1 MLDRITLVGLVI
13 SVGALLLVLELVRR
27 RKLRE
32 DYSLLWLLT
41 AISLILLSASRPLLD
56 RVAALLGI
64 VTYPPAALFLVAIV
78 FTLFILL
85 HFSTVLSRLT
95 RENKEIAQQM
105 ALLRWELSETRRQ
118 LETANERGDQQNG
131 DDQRGIRQDDGPAP
145 L

>member
-13 SVGALLLVLELVRR
+13 SIGALLLVLELVRR

-41 AISLILLSASRPLLD
+41 AISLIVLSASRPLLD
-56 RVAALLGI
+56 SVAALLGI

-95 RENKEIAQQM
+95 RENKEIAQQI
-105 ALLRWELSETRRQ
+105 ALLRWELTETRRQ
-118 LETANERGDQQNG
+118 LDAANARAGQQN
-131 DDQRGIRQDDGPAP
+131 DEQQRGIGQDDGPAA